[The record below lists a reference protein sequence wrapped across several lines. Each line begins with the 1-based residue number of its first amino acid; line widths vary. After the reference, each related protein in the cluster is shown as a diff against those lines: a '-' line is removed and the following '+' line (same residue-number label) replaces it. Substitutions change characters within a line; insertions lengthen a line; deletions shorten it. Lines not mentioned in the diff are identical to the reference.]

1 MDTLAPNSKLAIT
14 SPSLAAA
21 AAAFLFLLP
30 CMIFTGKILG
40 LFFIFE
46 IFFFLKELERERE
59 RERRKRASERKSE

>member
-46 IFFFLKELERERE
+46 IFFFVKRVRERERE
-59 RERRKRASERKSE
+59 REKEES

>member
-14 SPSLAAA
+14 TPSLAAA

-46 IFFFLKELERERE
+46 IFFFFKRVRERERE
-59 RERRKRASERKSE
+59 REKEES